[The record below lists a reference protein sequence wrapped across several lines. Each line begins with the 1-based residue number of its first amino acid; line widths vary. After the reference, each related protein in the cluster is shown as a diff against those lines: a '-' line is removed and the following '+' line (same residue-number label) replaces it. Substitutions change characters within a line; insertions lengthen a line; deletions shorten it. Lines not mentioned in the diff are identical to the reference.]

1 MLNSVLKVNHP
12 PAVMNHQLVVPSPS
26 DSPSS
31 EILIEKL
38 VPGGN
43 GLGRI
48 GPQVIFV
55 KGGLPGETLQ
65 IQVGAKL
72 RGVHSGDI
80 TKILEASHDRVE
92 PPCSIYGVCGG
103 CQLQH
108 LQYEGQLR
116 EKRAMLVDA
125 LQRIGKIDIPEVG
138 VVVPSPQPL
147 GYRNTIRF
155 VVFKGAQHLQLGF
168 YQAETRIPVE
178 AKECLLIPKRLQ
190 HVAAKVAQRLAASSS
205 IPMFLEQLELRASS
219 TTKDIVMVF
228 HGTYRKAERLKVFME
243 SFLKLPGV
251 VGCVVERSG
260 PKFARAQSSAIAV
273 GQDYVTE
280 RFGDL
285 TLQIGVHSFT
295 QTNWPVFEAIGNT
308 LKDWMGH
315 QDGMRIL
322 ELYAG
327 TGALGMSVA
336 RNGAFVTFVEPNA
349 FALADGRRSIALSR
363 VARCKC
369 KQQTGEK
376 FLPSVQSGEY
386 NVIVVDPP
394 RTGLS
399 SAVIQELGRI
409 KASRIFYMSCD
420 VATLAR
426 DLARLATFGYRVVR
440 IQPFDMFPQTAHIE
454 TLIEL
459 AVSDMTT

>member
-1 MLNSVLKVNHP
+1 
-12 PAVMNHQLVVPSPS
+12 MNHQRIVPSTRS

-65 IQVGAKL
+65 IQVGAKQ

-80 TKILEASHDRVE
+80 TKILESSHDRVE

-116 EKRAMLVDA
+116 EKRAMLTDA
-125 LQRIGKIDIPEVG
+125 LQRIGKIEIPEVG
-138 VVVPSPQPL
+138 MVMPSPQPL
-147 GYRNTIRF
+147 GYRHTIRF

-178 AKECLLIPKRLQ
+178 AKTCLLIPKRLQ
-190 HVAAKVAQRLAASSS
+190 HIAAMVAQRLAASSS

-219 TTKDIVMVF
+219 TMKDVVMVF
-228 HGTYRKAERLKVFME
+228 HGTYKKDERLKVFLE
-243 SFLKLPGV
+243 SFLKLPDV

-260 PKFARAQSSAIAV
+260 PKVARAQSSVMAV
-273 GQDYVTE
+273 GQDYITE

-285 TLQIGVHSFT
+285 TLQIGVHSFM
-295 QTNWPVFEAIGNT
+295 QTNWPVFEAIGNI
-308 LKDWMGH
+308 LKEWMGH
-315 QDGMRIL
+315 QDGLRVL

-327 TGALGMSVA
+327 TGALGMSMA

-349 FALADGRRSIALSR
+349 SALADARRSIALSR

-369 KQQTGEK
+369 KRQTGEK

-386 NVIVVDPP
+386 DVIVVDPP

-399 SAVIQELGRI
+399 LSVIQELGRI
-409 KASRIFYMSCD
+409 QASRVFYMSCD

-426 DLARLATFGYRVVR
+426 DLARLATFGYRVLR

-454 TLIEL
+454 TLVEL
-459 AVSDMTT
+459 AFSEMST